1 MATRSLIPR
10 ATPNALTIVA
20 LCILQSIHSPQL
32 GAQPPADAIVRSSA
46 GTFVG
51 RVKIA
56 DLESQRAGP
65 DVSDRSGRPEQ
76 MLDSMRVHRSADRAC
91 TLRLDADTLRL
102 RVGEPIGL
110 PKLWA
115 VDCAG
120 YIVVDFV
127 PLRTVPRELTGDR
140 DRRSVFVKPGRFT
153 ATVRP
158 MRLGPNRPTDPEA
171 TLTILVSPQ

>member
-1 MATRSLIPR
+1 MATRSLSPR

-51 RVKIA
+51 GVKIA

-76 MLDSMRVHRSADRAC
+76 MLDSVRVH
-91 TLRLDADTLRL
+91 
-102 RVGEPIGL
+102 P
-110 PKLWA
+110 LW
-115 VDCAG
+115 
-120 YIVVDFV
+120 
-127 PLRTVPRELTGDR
+127 TVPRELTGDR
-140 DRRSVFVKPGRFT
+140 DRRSVFAKPGRFT